1 MTRSNARSGLSLVEV
16 LIALAVLA
24 IGIVALANLQA
35 SSLRFTSTAEELRT
49 VTQIAEA
56 ELEWRRQ
63 TEIQPLST
71 DCESTVP
78 NGFECTV
85 AIVPVGAL
93 GNDISVTVTSRNA
106 DITLS
111 AFTTGQRYISGQM
124 PDIVGIIDDG
134 TGGDTGGGTGGE
146 TGGGETG
153 GGTGGETGG
162 GTVTPDPPP
171 TPCVNPGKGKGKNA
185 C

>member
-1 MTRSNARSGLSLVEV
+1 MTRSCARSGLSLVEV

-35 SSLRFTSTAEELRT
+35 SSLQFTSRAEELRT

-63 TEIQPLST
+63 TRIRPERT
-71 DCESTVP
+71 DCESIIPPGYDCSV
-78 NGFECTV
+78 E
-85 AIVPVGAL
+85 IVPIGAL
-93 GNDISVTVTSRNA
+93 GNDITVTVTSRNA

-111 AFTTGQRYISGQM
+111 AFTTGQRYISGQV

-134 TGGDTGGGTGGE
+134 TGGDTGGGTGGD
-146 TGGGETG
+146 TGGDPGE
-153 GGTGGETGG
+153 
-162 GTVTPDPPP
+162 PALPP
-171 TPCVNPGKGKGKNA
+171 VNNPGKGKGKGGG
-185 C
+185 